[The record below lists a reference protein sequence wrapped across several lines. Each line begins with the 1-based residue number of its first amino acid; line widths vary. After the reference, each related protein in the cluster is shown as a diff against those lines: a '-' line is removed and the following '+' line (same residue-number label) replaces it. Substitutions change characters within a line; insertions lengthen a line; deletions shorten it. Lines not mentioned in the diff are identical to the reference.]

1 MEKVT
6 DSLLDKKIEGR
17 ETIKGIREINN
28 KKIPSLSV
36 ETSGFPGILS
46 PLQIFFQYFLK
57 HFSAGWG

>member
-6 DSLLDKKIEGR
+6 DSLLDKKVEGG
-17 ETIKGIREINN
+17 ETIKDIREINN

-46 PLQIFFQYFLK
+46 PLQNFFPV
-57 HFSAGWG
+57 FSQTF